1 MTGTDLRRS
10 TGICSTAL
18 LAFGLMMLLSIGC
31 RQGAPHVDPAA
42 GNAGA
47 FGTISG
53 TIRVPEGTSSVE
65 GRAVEVMNIDTNE
78 RQRVTTSNVGGFTF
92 RVRPGKYRVLV
103 ALQSGDSIV
112 TQPGVIHVN
121 RSDDAHADFVIEPVR
136 VARPRHRLSTP
147 LDPGARLS
155 HRLAR
160 LARQARQARRT

>member
-1 MTGTDLRRS
+1 MTAIDLRRS

-18 LAFGLMMLLSIGC
+18 LALGLMMLLSIGC
-31 RQGAPHVDPAA
+31 RQDAPVIDPSP

-53 TIRVPEGTSSVE
+53 TIRGPEGTSSVE
-65 GRAVEVMNIDTNE
+65 GRAVEVMNVDTNE

-103 ALQSGDSIV
+103 ALQDGDSII

-121 RSDDAHADFVIEPVR
+121 RSDDAHADFVIGTVR

-147 LDPGARLS
+147 VDPALGS
-155 HRLAR
+155 PIV
-160 LARQARQARRT
+160 